1 MVTVGFSGSSASL
14 TSGELVH
21 VCWVAV
27 TLKDDCEEPQ
37 GTGDGLTWREV
48 QTLPLC
54 AHSGALRL
62 EWDDG
67 GAHIIIGHRALLL
80 ETSASNIPLSLIPQ
94 AL

>member
-1 MVTVGFSGSSASL
+1 MTVGFHGSTASL

-37 GTGDGLTWREV
+37 GTRDGLTWRETW
-48 QTLPLC
+48 TLPLC
-54 AHSGALRL
+54 AHSAALRL

-67 GAHIIIGHRALLL
+67 VHTGLIGHRALFL